1 MIMFNYGFDI
11 PYVLSKGSLEEFRC
25 KIIEMCYEELHDNPL
40 DVHVESVKPNVL
52 FDKPYLVVYFGLL
65 CTHKQNWLI
74 EDLQRIKEKL
84 DYKMS
89 LLDNTV
95 IR

>member
-11 PYVLSKGSLEEFRC
+11 PYVLSKVSLEEVRR
-25 KIIEMCYEELHDNPL
+25 KIIEMCYEELRDNPL
-40 DVHVESVKPNVL
+40 DVHIESVNPNVL
-52 FDKPYLVVYFGLL
+52 FDKPYLVVYFGL
-65 CTHKQNWLI
+65 CTHRQNWLI
-74 EDLQRIKEKL
+74 EDLQRLKEKL